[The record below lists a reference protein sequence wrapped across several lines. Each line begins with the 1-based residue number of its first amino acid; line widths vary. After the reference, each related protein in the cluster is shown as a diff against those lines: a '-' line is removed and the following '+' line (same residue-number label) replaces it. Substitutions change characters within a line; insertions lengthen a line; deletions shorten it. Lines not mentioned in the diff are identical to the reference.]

1 MTRDPRSRLDDPTA
15 ERTADQSA
23 ETASGLTTGR
33 PGPDTTPLAP
43 DDAGGPGVERNRT
56 VDETAV
62 RRRPEGRD
70 GTPRRYDQPAD
81 EDPVMPTDDASL
93 GTKI

>member
-15 ERTADQSA
+15 ERTSDP
-23 ETASGLTTGR
+23 L
-33 PGPDTTPLAP
+33 PDS
-43 DDAGGPGVERNRT
+43 GGPGVERNRI
-56 VDETAV
+56 DEGAV

-70 GTPRRYDQPAD
+70 ETPRRYDQPAD
-81 EDPVMPTDDASL
+81 EDPVMPTDDPSL